1 MTAWSFLHPLFFLL
15 CKQKEHLNTFQGA
28 YIDFRNINHDGA
40 AMLGLF
46 LCFQT
51 LQRPYRSM
59 T

>member
-1 MTAWSFLHPLFFLL
+1 MAAWSFLHPLFFLL

-46 LCFQT
+46 FVFPNPAT
-51 LQRPYRSM
+51 
-59 T
+59 TV